1 MYTIGIITTNHPKRF
16 DTLLK
21 TINSFEKN
29 QTKDIKK
36 ILSVDKFPT
45 IETDF
50 SFFNNFE
57 QMGWKVVYKDHTGKN
72 SMVTNQQNLL
82 NFVDT
87 EWLLY
92 CEDDVILRD
101 IPSVD
106 SLKKILTKETGFV
119 SLNAHVHE
127 FPTND
132 TIQYCK
138 QNKNYTNIDDFCLL
152 KKDKEVFQ
160 HKWYFN
166 FPSCFVRKQD
176 LLFILENASNNYC
189 NSHYSIEEGLSYSWL
204 SNKENQY
211 CDYIILKNPNLEKKE
226 ILQEIHDSAILGYW
240 NNDLTTR
247 IEPVNKKASMWF

>member
-1 MYTIGIITTNHPKRF
+1 MYTIGLITTNHPKRF
-16 DTLLK
+16 DVLLK
-21 TINSFEKN
+21 TINSFDKE

-45 IETDF
+45 IKTDF
-50 SFFNNFE
+50 SFFKKIQE
-57 QMGWKVVYKDHTGKN
+57 MGWSVVYKEHTGKN

-82 NFVDT
+82 SFVET

-92 CEDDVILRD
+92 CEDDVVLRD
-101 IPSVD
+101 IPPVD
-106 SLKKILTKETGFV
+106 TLKKMLTQETGFV

-127 FPTND
+127 FPNIS
-132 TIQYCK
+132 TIQYCR
-138 QNKNYTNIDDFCLL
+138 KNENYNNVDDFCLL
-152 KKDKEVFQ
+152 KKNKETFQ

-176 LLFILENASNNYC
+176 LKFILEDATNNYC

-204 SNKENQY
+204 LNKESQY
-211 CDYIILKNPNLEKKE
+211 SNYIILKNPNLQKKD
-226 ILQEIHDSAILGYW
+226 ILQEIHDSAILSYW